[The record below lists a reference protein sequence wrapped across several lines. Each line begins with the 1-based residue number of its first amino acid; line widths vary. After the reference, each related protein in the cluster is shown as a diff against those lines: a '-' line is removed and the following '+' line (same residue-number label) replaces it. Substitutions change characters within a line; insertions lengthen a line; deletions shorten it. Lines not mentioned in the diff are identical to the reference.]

1 MSKLHIGK
9 KIREIVDKSN
19 LTITEFAKSI
29 NLTRDGAYKIFGKE
43 NIDTV
48 QLAQIS
54 KVLDHDFFTYYSVTV
69 KDTKNQYGFA
79 TKDEVENLSKLVH
92 TLVKEFEKLREELP
106 KAPSKTKLSKKKK

>member
-9 KIREIVDKSN
+9 KIREMVDKSN

-43 NIDTV
+43 NIDTH

-54 KVLDHDFFTYYSVTV
+54 KVLDHDFFSYYSLAV
-69 KDTKNQYGFA
+69 KDNKNHYGYA

-106 KAPSKTKLSKKKK
+106 KTTIKKPVKKKR